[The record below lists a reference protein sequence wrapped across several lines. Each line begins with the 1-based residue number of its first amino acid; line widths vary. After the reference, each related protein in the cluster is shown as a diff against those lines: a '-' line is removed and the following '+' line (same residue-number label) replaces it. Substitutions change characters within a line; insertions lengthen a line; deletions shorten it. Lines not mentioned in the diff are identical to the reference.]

1 MNHTAFSRRWRLPF
15 LVTEGLLYAVFL
27 YLDLA
32 LPGSGWD
39 VPLKYGG
46 IVLCFLWTLGAAG
59 NRDGRLTSIAL
70 AFTLLADLF
79 LLVLNRWYLVG
90 VSAFCVVQLL
100 YLARLHRAG
109 SRPLPLRI
117 LLRAALAGALLAAA
131 GTLGGLTPL
140 TGLTLFYFSQ
150 LLANAFASLS
160 LGRRGYS
167 FSLGLFLFIGCDM
180 CVGLCNLSA
189 ALPGIAPLP
198 FLPFVQVGMWLFYLP
213 SQVLISLSA
222 GRLCDD

>member
-1 MNHTAFSRRWRLPF
+1 M
-15 LVTEGLLYAVFL
+15 
-27 YLDLA
+27 
-32 LPGSGWD
+32 
-39 VPLKYGG
+39 
-46 IVLCFLWTLGAAG
+46 
-59 NRDGRLTSIAL
+59 

-79 LLVLNRWYLVG
+79 LLVLNRWYLAG

-109 SRPLPLRI
+109 SRPLALRL

-131 GTLGGLTPL
+131 GALGGLTPL

-150 LLANAFASLS
+150 LVANAFASLS
-160 LGRRGYS
+160 LGRRGRG
-167 FSLGLFLFIGCDM
+167 FSLGLFLFIGCDV
-180 CVGLCNLSA
+180 CVGLHNLSA
-189 ALPGIAPLP
+189 ALPGMAPLP

>member
-1 MNHTAFSRRWRLPF
+1 MNHTSSHRRWLLPF
-15 LVTEGLLYAVFL
+15 LLAEGVLYAIFL
-27 YLDLA
+27 CLDLF
-32 LPGSGWD
+32 LPCNGWD

-46 IVLCFLWTLGAAG
+46 VLLCFLWTLGAAG
-59 NRDGRLTSIAL
+59 NRDGKLTSAAL

-79 LLVLNRWYLVG
+79 LLVLNRWYWAG

-109 SRPLPLRI
+109 QRPLAFRLR
-117 LLRAALAGALLAAA
+117 LRAILAGTLLAAA
-131 GTLGGLTPL
+131 GILGGLNPL

-160 LGRRGYS
+160 LGRRGDL
-167 FSLGLFLFIGCDM
+167 FALGLFLFIGCDL
-180 CVGLCNLSA
+180 CVGLRNLSA
-189 ALPGIAPLP
+189 ALPGTAPFSP
-198 FLPFVQVGMWLFYLP
+198 LPFVQFGMWLFYLP

-222 GRLCDD
+222 GKLCDN

>member
-1 MNHTAFSRRWRLPF
+1 MNHTVFSRRWLLPF
-15 LVTEGLLYAVFL
+15 LITEGLLYAAFL
-27 YLDLA
+27 YLDLS

-59 NRDGRLTSIAL
+59 HRDGRLTGMAL

-79 LLVLNRWYLVG
+79 LLVLNRWYLAG

-109 SRPLPLRI
+109 SRPLALRL

-131 GTLGGLTPL
+131 GALGGLTPL

-150 LLANAFASLS
+150 LVANAFASLS
-160 LGRRGYS
+160 LGRRGRS
-167 FSLGLFLFIGCDM
+167 FSLGLFLFIGCDV
-180 CVGLCNLSA
+180 CVGLRNLSA
-189 ALPGIAPLP
+189 ALPGMAPLP

>member
-1 MNHTAFSRRWRLPF
+1 MNHTAFSRQWRLPF

-59 NRDGRLTSIAL
+59 NRDGGLTSIAL
-70 AFTLLADLF
+70 SFTLLADLF

-117 LLRAALAGALLAAA
+117 LLRAALAGALLTAA

-150 LLANAFASLS
+150 LVANFFASLS
-160 LGRRGYS
+160 QGRRGCG
-167 FSLGLFLFIGCDM
+167 FSLGLLLFIGCDV
-180 CVGLCNLSA
+180 CVGLRNLSA
-189 ALPGIAPLP
+189 ALPGMVPLP
-198 FLPFVQVGMWLFYLP
+198 FLPLVQVGMWLFYLP